1 MARDTYLYGISI
13 FLPVYAVLFKYLC
26 SREAPETWS
35 CSPLYLIH
43 SNIVF
48 GHFSPLHL
56 FFLGLLPAFEEGE
69 LSEALLQP
77 LPPRRQ
83 WRPAEAY
90 LFDLLSFIIRKETTY
105 ENIPV
110 IQLTTLYNIVQH
122 DRTWQKLLENDSPY
136 TVIHGI
142 VQFDI
147 PSLTWLCRIT
157 STTQK
162 YGKRRIPACLALFSS
177 SFQLS
182 SSNIYSHQKLIRPA
196 GACNRIWWK

>member
-1 MARDTYLYGISI
+1 MHTYMAFLFSSQSMLSSSNIHALEKLLKHDLVHLYI
-13 FLPVYAVLFKYLC
+13 LFT
-26 SREAPETWS
+26 PT
-35 CSPLYLIH
+35 LYLLTFP
-43 SNIVF
+43 S
-48 GHFSPLHL
+48 SP
-56 FFLGLLPAFEEGE
+56 FFLELLPAFEEGE

-90 LFDLLSFIIRKETTY
+90 LFELLSFIIRKETTY

-147 PSLTWLCRIT
+147 PSLTWV
-157 STTQK
+157 
-162 YGKRRIPACLALFSS
+162 YMDKRRWA
-177 SFQLS
+177 QLHCQDMFDPIS
-182 SSNIYSHQKLIRPA
+182 EWHFCCRVVVQLVWNTIKQ
-196 GACNRIWWK
+196 

>member
-48 GHFSPLHL
+48 GP

-147 PSLTWLCRIT
+147 PSLTWV
-157 STTQK
+157 
-162 YGKRRIPACLALFSS
+162 YMDKRRWA
-177 SFQLS
+177 QLHCQDMFDPIS
-182 SSNIYSHQKLIRPA
+182 EWHFCCRVVVQLVWNTIKQ
-196 GACNRIWWK
+196 